1 MHEQLEN
8 TIQTNLQI
16 ALKRLHKEKD
26 LVIDEFVSL
35 LLKFEI
41 EFIFRQQ
48 KIVLLNIPI
57 NLMK

>member
-26 LVIDEFVSL
+26 LVID
-35 LLKFEI
+35 
-41 EFIFRQQ
+41 
-48 KIVLLNIPI
+48 
-57 NLMK
+57 